1 MAPSEDSGNAGALKL
16 AAVDEILQVMYWLRG
31 EQLAAD
37 VTAAGLARW
46 VGLDTE
52 GIEPLLERLAASGLL
67 QPAGEGAAD
76 GPARYALTEC
86 GVREGGRRFADEF
99 AELTRPGHYECTDPN
114 CECQRS
120 GDLAD
125 CLHRHPGR
133 EGGTP

>member
-1 MAPSEDSGNAGALKL
+1 MVPSEGLGTGGVENL

-37 VTAAGLARW
+37 VTAVGLARW

-52 GIEPLLERLAASGLL
+52 DIMQLLKRLATSGLV
-67 QPAGEGAAD
+67 QPAGEGAA
-76 GPARYALTEC
+76 GSPARYSLTES

-120 GDLAD
+120 GNPAD
-125 CLHRHPGR
+125 CLHRHEGR
-133 EGGTP
+133 KGGCP